1 MKRIAVGFS
10 LIGILIG
17 VGCGGMN
24 QFTTITISDAKA
36 QVDAA
41 KKADAQTL
49 ASQELADAEQMLARA
64 ELALDEGDK
73 EVHRLSTYAYLK
85 ARVAEAV
92 ALANG
97 AEAEY
102 LQAEAELQLKV
113 QMVEAARRQFEAAER
128 ELKQLKLTPE
138 N

>member
-1 MKRIAVGFS
+1 MKKIAVGFS
-10 LIGILIG
+10 WIGILIG
-17 VGCGGMN
+17 LGCGGTN
-24 QFTTITISDAKA
+24 QFATITISDAKT

-64 ELALDEGDK
+64 ELASNEGDK
-73 EVHRLSTYAYLK
+73 EVHRLSTYAYFK

-97 AEAEY
+97 AEAE
-102 LQAEAELQLKV
+102 LSQAEAELELKV
-113 QMVEAARRQFEAAER
+113 HMVEVARHQFEAAER
-128 ELKQLKLTPE
+128 ELKQLRLTPE
-138 N
+138 D

>member
-1 MKRIAVGFS
+1 MKKIAVGFS
-10 LIGILIG
+10 LISILIG
-17 VGCGGMN
+17 LGCGGTN
-24 QFTTITISDAKA
+24 QFATITIADAKA

-41 KKADAQTL
+41 KEADAQTL

-64 ELALDEGDK
+64 ELALNEGDK
-73 EVHRLSTYAYLK
+73 EVHRMSTYAYLK
-85 ARVAEAV
+85 ASVAEAV

-97 AEAEY
+97 AEAESSE
-102 LQAEAELQLKV
+102 AEADLQLKV